1 MADMVVARTAAADE
15 EPFALG
21 AVRTSRIPGIGY
33 WTAKAALLHPERVAL
48 VTPEGETT
56 YEELDIGAA
65 RAAALLIRMNI
76 RPGDRVGI
84 LMHNDRRFV
93 ELLFAAGRIGAIA
106 VPLNWRLT
114 ADELEFQAHDA
125 GIGLLLAG
133 AEHLALAREIAAR
146 CGCDLV
152 GCPEPY
158 DSLAADCMGLEE
170 HAYLSADHFPGGD
183 EPVLMVYTSGTTG
196 RPKGAVLTHAN
207 LFWNAIN
214 DVLALGLTYRDTTLT
229 ILPLMHVGGIGLFT
243 LPTLLAGGTVVMPR
257 TFDAAEALR
266 LIERHRVTG
275 FLGVPTIHRMLV
287 DAPEFLSADLSSLRF
302 AYNGGDRCPLEIV
315 AVYRRRGIL
324 LGGGYGMTETAPTA
338 FLPEPDQAERAAR
351 AEGFIGKTAFFT
363 DARIV
368 DEHGQDTRDGEV
380 GELLMQGPN
389 VFRGY
394 WGLPEQTDQTLRG
407 GWLHTGDLARREP
420 DGFAFIAGRKKE
432 MIKSGGE
439 NIYPA
444 EVEQVLL
451 RHPAVAEACVIGR
464 SHPKWNE
471 VPFAVL
477 ALRAGARASESELRE
492 FCLERLARFKVPVGF
507 AVVDAIPR
515 TSIGKPDRPALIARF
530 ARAEEA
536 VG

>member
-1 MADMVVARTAAADE
+1 VS
-15 EPFALG
+15 G
-21 AVRTSRIPGIGY
+21 IPGIGY

-56 YEELDIGAA
+56 YGDLERNVE
-65 RAAALLIRMNI
+65 RAAALLVRSDV

-84 LMHNDRRFV
+84 LMLNDRRFV
-93 ELLFAAGRIGAIA
+93 DLLFAIGRVGAIA

-114 ADELEFQAHDA
+114 AEELEYQVDDA
-125 GIGLLLAG
+125 GIGLVLVGPEQRALGHALL
-133 AEHLALAREIAAR
+133 ER
-146 CGCDLV
+146 CGSKLLHVPD
-152 GCPEPY
+152 PY
-158 DSLAADCMGLEE
+158 DALLLESSGE
-170 HAYLSADHFPGGD
+170 RRKPYLSAADFPGGD
-183 EPVLMVYTSGTTG
+183 TAALMVYTSGTTG

-214 DVLALGLTYRDTTLT
+214 DVLALGLGYQDTTLT

-243 LPTLLAGGTVVMPR
+243 LPTLLAGGRVVMPR
-257 TFDAAEALR
+257 TFEPSEALR
-266 LIERHRVTG
+266 LIADQRVTI
-275 FLGVPTIHRMLV
+275 FLGVPTIHRMLTES
-287 DAPEFLSADLSSLRF
+287 PEFPAADLSSLRF
-302 AYNGGDRCPLEIV
+302 VYNGGDRCPLEIV
-315 AVYRRRGIL
+315 ERYRERGLL

-368 DEHGQDTRDGEV
+368 DADGSDVEDGEV

-389 VFRGY
+389 VFREY
-394 WGLPEQTDQTLRG
+394 WGLPEQTRDTLRD

-420 DGFAFIAGRKKE
+420 DGFSFIAGRKKE

-451 RHPAVAEACVIGR
+451 HHPAVAEACVIGQP
-464 SHPKWNE
+464 HPKWNE
-471 VPFAVL
+471 VPFAVV
-477 ALRAGARASESELRE
+477 AFHPGQSADEASLRS

-507 AVVDAIPR
+507 ATVDAIPR
-515 TSIGKPDRPALIARF
+515 TSIGKPDRPRLAARY
-530 ARAEEA
+530 AGA
-536 VG
+536 VE